1 MLIKNQAS
9 FVNTP
14 CRATDLTRE
23 LKKAVVCSFGSLKAS
38 RKVQQFRT
46 VGWSRLGRN
55 VFLWFFL
62 LAASGKDRN
71 NTSNWNGS
79 AQFSVVG
86 REPRS
91 SRAALSLYA

>member
-1 MLIKNQAS
+1 M
-9 FVNTP
+9 NTP
-14 CRATDLTRE
+14 CRATDLTGE

-46 VGWSRLGRN
+46 VGSRLGRN
-55 VFLWFFL
+55 VFLWLFF

-71 NTSNWNGS
+71 NTSNWNES

-86 REPRS
+86 REPWS